1 MSNRMSPFAA
11 LTGAEK
17 QMKWLEYQS
26 IRLPYVHSDVVD
38 VIGEEKVESKAVQAE
53 PPKAQAE
60 SPKAA
65 ANTMPQAAQKA
76 QRMTQAE
83 AQKTRHHQYDAVIA
97 RMKQAESKTN
107 NQYMPFS

>member
-1 MSNRMSPFAA
+1 
-11 LTGAEK
+11 
-17 QMKWLEYQS
+17 
-26 IRLPYVHSDVVD
+26 
-38 VIGEEKVESKAVQAE
+38 
-53 PPKAQAE
+53 
-60 SPKAA
+60 
-65 ANTMPQAAQKA
+65 MPQAAQKA